1 MRTVVHFVDGGTVGG
16 TERVALQ
23 LLTTLDRQRWRPV
36 LFHHGDTGL
45 APMLEE
51 ADAAGIETRVVP
63 RVLTARQWGRV
74 PAFVRA
80 IREERPSVMHA
91 HLSWPLSCKYGLVAA
106 MLAGVPAVVA
116 TAQLYFDVSTT
127 PVVAMQ
133 PRFIAKMIGRYLAV
147 STQVAR
153 QLLDEFHIPTH
164 KVEIVRNGIDVPLYA
179 QPPNERLRAD
189 LTGGVNRPMVLTVAR
204 LDRQKGLPYLLDAIP
219 HVPHAI
225 FVIAGD
231 GPDRGGLEAQSRAN
245 GVLDRVRFIGR
256 RDDVPALLASA
267 DLFVLPSLYEGLPLS
282 IMEAMAAGTPVVA
295 TDIGGNN
302 ELVMSGKTGLLV
314 PAANPVALAEAVR
327 ALLAEPARA
336 RSFAAAAREQ
346 AQRDFDFNHAVRR
359 VSSVYDELLAG
370 RA

>member
-1 MRTVVHFVDGGTVGG
+1 MKTVIHFVDSGTVGG

-36 LFHHGDTGL
+36 LFHHGDAGL
-45 APMLEE
+45 APMLAE

-63 RVLTARQWGRV
+63 RVLTLQHWGRV

-80 IREERPSVMHA
+80 IRAERPSVMHA
-91 HLSWPLSCKYGLVAA
+91 HLSWPLSCKYGLVAS

-116 TAQLYFDVSTT
+116 TAQLYFDVSAI
-127 PVVAMQ
+127 PVVAVQ
-133 PRFIAKMIGRYLAV
+133 PRLIAKMIGRYLAV

-164 KVEIVRNGIDVPLYA
+164 KVEIVRNGINVPLYA
-179 QPPNERLRAD
+179 QPRNERLRAD
-189 LTGGVNRPMVLTVAR
+189 LTGDVHRPMVLTVAR
-204 LDRQKGLPYLLDAIP
+204 LERQKGLPYLLDAVP
-219 HVPHAI
+219 HVPDAI

-231 GPDRGGLEAQSRAN
+231 GPDRDALEAQAAAN
-245 GVLDRVRFIGR
+245 GVLDRVRFVGR

-302 ELVMSGKTGLLV
+302 ELVTSGKTGLLV
-314 PAANPVALAEAVR
+314 PPANPVALAEAVR

-336 RSFAAAAREQ
+336 QIFATAAQVQARRDLSFDLAA
-346 AQRDFDFNHAVRR
+346 RR
-359 VSSVYDELLAG
+359 VSSVYDELLAD
-370 RA
+370 RV